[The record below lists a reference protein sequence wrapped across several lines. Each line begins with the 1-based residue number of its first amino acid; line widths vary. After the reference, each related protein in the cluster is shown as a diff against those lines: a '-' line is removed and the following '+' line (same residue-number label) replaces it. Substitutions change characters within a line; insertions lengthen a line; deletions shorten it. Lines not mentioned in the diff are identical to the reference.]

1 MRNGVR
7 IRRSISRVSK
17 LEKTAPCVPSKVL
30 QQCLGEPLDAI
41 RTLRLNPV
49 LTGVSVMF
57 ALTIT
62 ADEWLRL
69 WLQHDPAVL
78 AWVDSAT
85 VGLSVT
91 ILFFSLGLLALRYRK
106 HSADVANAAQPRRSL
121 YAWPLVDHIRDE
133 GGGHD

>member
-1 MRNGVR
+1 MR
-7 IRRSISRVSK
+7 
-17 LEKTAPCVPSKVL
+17 TPQVL
-30 QQCLGEPLDAI
+30 QQCLGESLDAI

-78 AWVDSAT
+78 AGVDSAT

-91 ILFFSLGLLALRYRK
+91 DPVLQPGSAGLAISKACGRCGDRSAAAPIAIRLAVGRPYSR
-106 HSADVANAAQPRRSL
+106 
-121 YAWPLVDHIRDE
+121 
-133 GGGHD
+133 